1 MGSIFSW
8 AFILGCK
15 GEHESILFCL
25 VLAQIGCSIFL
36 GLLFG
41 RRSMNLFCF
50 IGYFGCK
57 WLVNTRITSCAILSG
72 AFVAKG

>member
-25 VLAQIGCSIFL
+25 VLAQIGCSIFSWAFI
-36 GLLFG
+36 FG
-41 RRSMNLFCF
+41 RKGEHESICF
-50 IGYFGCK
+50 
-57 WLVNTRITSCAILSG
+57 V
-72 AFVAKG
+72 V